1 MISEFYLRK
10 KMFNYMNKNYGALL
24 NVLDS
29 WNEKLNHGIPM
40 APELLADLFG
50 YEINNTMV
58 DEFIGAYDIP
68 GTFIG
73 VSVGAWMNEENP
85 FQVVFVYKVETHTST
100 EDSVEM
106 FTMGDESSLIEYCQ
120 ERGYR

>member
-1 MISEFYLRK
+1 
-10 KMFNYMNKNYGALL
+10 MNKNYGALL

-50 YEINNTMV
+50 HEINNTMV
-58 DEFIGAYDIP
+58 DEFIDAYDIP

-73 VSVGAWMNEENP
+73 VSVGAWMNERIL
-85 FQVVFVYKVETHTST
+85 FKLYL
-100 EDSVEM
+100 
-106 FTMGDESSLIEYCQ
+106 FTKLKHIHLQKIVLRCLLWVTNLHLSNIAKK
-120 ERGYR
+120 RGYR

>member
-50 YEINNTMV
+50 HEINNTMV
-58 DEFIGAYDIP
+58 DEFIDAYDIP

-85 FQVVFVYKVETHTST
+85 FQIVFVYKVETHTST

>member
-1 MISEFYLRK
+1 
-10 KMFNYMNKNYGALL
+10 MNKNYGALL

-50 YEINNTMV
+50 HEINNTIV
-58 DEFIGAYDIP
+58 DEFIDAYDIP

>member
-1 MISEFYLRK
+1 
-10 KMFNYMNKNYGALL
+10 MNKNYGALL

-29 WNEKLNHGIPM
+29 WNEKLNHGIPI

-50 YEINNTMV
+50 HEIHNTMV

>member
-1 MISEFYLRK
+1 
-10 KMFNYMNKNYGALL
+10 MNKNYGALL

-50 YEINNTMV
+50 HEINNTMV